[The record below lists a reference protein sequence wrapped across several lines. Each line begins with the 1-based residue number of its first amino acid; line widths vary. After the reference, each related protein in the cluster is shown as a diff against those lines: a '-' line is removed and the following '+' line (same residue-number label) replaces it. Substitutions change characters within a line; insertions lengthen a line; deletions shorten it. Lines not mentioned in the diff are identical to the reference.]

1 MGSASNI
8 RLPVINL
15 TEEIL
20 RSGKDSWTEAR
31 NTVTRAFEEY
41 GCFIAVH
48 DKYPS
53 EVSDSIFSELQDL
66 FNLPLEIKVQNTSQ
80 TPLFGYYG
88 PNPYLPLYES
98 TSIED
103 AINLEAVQKF
113 TNQMWPSK
121 NNHFCELLHC
131 YANQVAELD
140 KMVSK
145 LVFESYDVE
154 KYHESHV
161 GSVTYIVRFTKYRVP
176 EQNETKLGAT
186 PHTDKNFITILQQN
200 EVDGLEVQLKN
211 GSWIPVDFP
220 PSSVVIMAG
229 DAFSAWSNGRVHPPF
244 HRVTMK
250 GKGRGRYSIAQFSYC
265 KKLVEAP
272 TELVDDE
279 HPLLYKPFDNLGFLG
294 FISTDEGRKTQNP
307 LKAYCGI

>member
-1 MGSASNI
+1 MDSASNI

-31 NTVTRAFEEY
+31 NRVTRAFEEY

-66 FNLPLEIKVQNTSQ
+66 FDLPLEIKVQNTSQ
-80 TPLFGYYG
+80 IPLFGYFG
-88 PNPYLPLYES
+88 ASWDLPLYET

-103 AINLEAVQKF
+103 ATNLEAVQKF

-131 YANQVAELD
+131 YANQAAELD

-145 LVFESYDVE
+145 LVFESYGVE

-176 EQNETKLGAT
+176 EQNETNVGVL
-186 PHTDKNFITILQQN
+186 PHTDKNFITILHQN
-200 EVDGLEVQLKN
+200 DARGLEIQLKN

-229 DAFSAWSNGRVHPPF
+229 DAFSVWSNGRVHSPL

-250 GKGRGRYSIAQFSYC
+250 GKGRYSIAQFAFC
-265 KKLVEAP
+265 KKLVETP

-279 HPLLYKPFDNLGFLG
+279 HPLLYKPFDSLGFLG

>member
-1 MGSASNI
+1 MECASNI

-31 NTVTRAFEEY
+31 NIVTRAFEEY

-48 DKYPS
+48 DNYPS

-66 FNLPLEIKVQNTSQ
+66 FNLPLEIKVRNTSQ
-80 TPLFGYYG
+80 TPLIGYARPR
-88 PNPYLPLYES
+88 PNVDLYES
-98 TSIED
+98 MSIED
-103 AINLEAVQKF
+103 ATNLEAVEKF
-113 TNQMWPSK
+113 ANQMWPSK
-121 NNHFCELLHC
+121 NNHFCELFHW

-145 LVFESYDVE
+145 LVFESYGVE

-161 GSVTYIVRFTKYRVP
+161 GSVTYTVRLIRYRVP
-176 EQNETKLGAT
+176 EQNEMNVGVP

-200 EVDGLEVQLKN
+200 EADGLEVQLKN
-211 GSWIPVDFP
+211 GSWIPIDFP
-220 PSSVVIMAG
+220 PSSVIIMAG
-229 DAFSAWSNGRVHPPF
+229 DVFSAWSNGRVHSPF

-250 GKGRGRYSIAQFSYC
+250 GKERHSIAQFAYC
-265 KKLVEAP
+265 KKLVETP

-279 HPLLYKPFDNLGFLG
+279 HPLLYKPLDNFGYLRFLSTDDNLN
-294 FISTDEGRKTQNP
+294 TPNP
-307 LKAYCGI
+307 LKAYCGV